1 VKAHAPSDVRAIN
14 LGDRGCGEQHLADE
28 GQRLIVDCP
37 VCAPQLVATPGLGW
51 AFNPAEVGLT
61 CDERRQM
68 EVDQGQAERAQ
79 ALAMQV
85 FGAQLANLTR
95 SGALSPESTIM
106 ASPTTPPRPSL
117 SDLTDAELDAMT
129 EQVLKAQAARRI
141 VPEPE
146 NLEVTS
152 TPFTRG
158 GVIPESP
165 EPTEP
170 GPDEAIPDAPV
181 KPRRGRPKKVAE

>member
-1 VKAHAPSDVRAIN
+1 
-14 LGDRGCGEQHLADE
+14 
-28 GQRLIVDCP
+28 
-37 VCAPQLVATPGLGW
+37 
-51 AFNPAEVGLT
+51 
-61 CDERRQM
+61 M

-95 SGALSPESTIM
+95 SGALSPDPNTM
-106 ASPTTPPRPSL
+106 ASPTTPPRAPSL

-129 EQVLKAQAARRI
+129 EQVLKAQAMRRI

-146 NLEVTS
+146 NLEVTG
-152 TPFTRG
+152 TPFARG
-158 GVIPESP
+158 GVVPESP

-170 GPDEAIPDAPV
+170 GPAEAIPDAPV
-181 KPRRGRPKKVAE
+181 KPRRGRPKKTTE

>member
-28 GQRLIVDCP
+28 GQRLIVECP

-51 AFNPAEVGLT
+51 AYNPNEVGLT

-95 SGALSPESTIM
+95 SGALSPDPDTM
-106 ASPTTPPRPSL
+106 ASPTTSPRPSL

-152 TPFTRG
+152 TPFARG
-158 GVIPESP
+158 GVVPESP

-170 GPDEAIPDAPV
+170 TSETGPGAPV
-181 KPRRGRPKKVAE
+181 PPRRGRPRKTTK